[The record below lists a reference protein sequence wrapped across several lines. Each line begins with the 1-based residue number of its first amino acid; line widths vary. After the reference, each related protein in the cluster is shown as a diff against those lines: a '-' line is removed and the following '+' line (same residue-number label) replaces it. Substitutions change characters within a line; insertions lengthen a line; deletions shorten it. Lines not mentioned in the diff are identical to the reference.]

1 MSEKTKAKILC
12 VEDEQDIRENIAEVL
27 RDEGFEVIEAGNGN
41 KGFKQFL
48 EYKPHLI
55 ISDIMMPE
63 LDGYGLLKKVR
74 EDKTSKNNN
83 VPFIFLT
90 ALGQKDDIIKGVDMS
105 ANDYLI
111 KPIDFDLMIAK
122 AKEKTENSIKLQNL
136 QNKKIDNIKNQFT
149 SILPT
154 NELFS
159 YLDIIT
165 KVCEILKEEPYGPLR
180 DNRYL
185 EDFDKIHKN
194 ATKLRTSITNF
205 IDKSTIETKLNANEE
220 VISMSN
226 FFENFINKLNEK
238 YRKLITFNKPF
249 EENTKARIDKA
260 SFVKATRKILS
271 GLLRTDP
278 NAKVEISTM
287 FDQLNQMV
295 IIFYLD
301 SPDSELNLNEAMNLG
316 EIKTILDEQNINIE
330 LSHNT
335 KNTLTVYIPSFRLV

>member
-1 MSEKTKAKILC
+1 MSEKIKAKILC

-27 RDEGFEVIEAGNGN
+27 RDEGFEVFEAGNGN
-41 KGFKQFL
+41 EGHKAFL
-48 EYKPHLI
+48 ENKPHLI

-122 AKEKTENSIKLQNL
+122 AKEKTSYSIKLQQL
-136 QNKKIDNIKNQFT
+136 QDKKISNIKDQFT

-154 NELFS
+154 EELFS

-165 KVCEILKEEPYGPLR
+165 KVSQILKEEPYGALK
-180 DNRYL
+180 DKRYL
-185 EDFDKIHKN
+185 EDFDKILRN
-194 ATKLRTSITNF
+194 ATKLRSTITNF
-205 IDKSTIETKLNANEE
+205 IDKSTIENKLNANET
-220 VISMSN
+220 VISISK
-226 FFENFINKLNEK
+226 FFENFLNKLNEK
-238 YRKLITFNKPF
+238 YRQKIIFNKPF
-249 EENTKARIDKA
+249 EENNKARIDKTTFIA
-260 SFVKATRKILS
+260 ATRKILS
-271 GLLRTDP
+271 GFLKTDP
-278 NAKVEISTM
+278 NAKIEISTM
-287 FDQLNQMV
+287 IDQLNQMI
-295 IIFYLD
+295 IIFYLN
-301 SPDSELNLNEAMNLG
+301 SPDSNLDIKNVINIAEISQILN
-316 EIKTILDEQNINIE
+316 EQNITVE

-335 KNTLTVYIPSFRLV
+335 KNTLMLYIPSFRLV